1 MPDTPLTLTPIQ
13 SSSLDL
19 AVLNSW
25 GKPRRPEQR
34 TQLAIATPQL
44 IGCWGS
50 LALGLFLIPTGNIPA
65 DLGVLNN
72 VAPAAAQAALSQ
84 LLADARNQL
93 QPLIAAFKI

>member
-19 AVLNSW
+19 AVQKSW
-25 GKPRRPEQR
+25 GKRRRPEQR

-50 LALGLFLIPTGNIPA
+50 LALGRFQKP
-65 DLGVLNN
+65 NN
-72 VAPAAAQAALSQ
+72 
-84 LLADARNQL
+84 LA
-93 QPLIAAFKI
+93 